1 MQSQIEQMSELST
14 QIHFLYSEWAK
25 KQGINFNV
33 LAVFYTIHKY
43 QQCTQKQVCTEW
55 IVPKQTMST
64 LCKQLSDEGYIT
76 FTQGTDDKR
85 EKMMTFTEQG
95 RAYALPILNNLA
107 QLEQAILR
115 ELGEKEMQQMVSSMK
130 RFTEIFVRVA

>member
-1 MQSQIEQMSELST
+1 MQNQVEQLGELST

-33 LAVFYTIHKY
+33 LAVFYTIDKY
-43 QQCTQKQVCTEW
+43 HQCTQKQVCTEW

-64 LCKQLSDEGYIT
+64 LCKQLAEDGYIA

-85 EKMMTFTEQG
+85 EKTMMFTEQG
-95 RAYALPILNNLA
+95 KTYALPILDKMK
-107 QLEQAILR
+107 QLEQTILL
-115 ELGEKEMQQMVSSMK
+115 ELGQTEMQQMLTSMK

>member
-1 MQSQIEQMSELST
+1 MQNQVEQLGELST

-33 LAVFYTIHKY
+33 LAVFYTIDKY

-64 LCKQLSDEGYIT
+64 LCKQLAEDGYIA

-85 EKMMTFTEQG
+85 EKTMMFTEQG
-95 RAYALPILNNLA
+95 KTYALPILDKMK
-107 QLEQAILR
+107 QLEQTILL
-115 ELGEKEMQQMVSSMK
+115 ELGQTEMQQMLTSMK